1 MNKLKELTLQNLQAA
16 PQRISESHKYT
27 YGSLLVIGGSLNYMG
42 APQLAAQAAFKCG
55 VGLVSIALPAHT
67 YFKFEQKVLSAI
79 IFPFFTKENIKERL
93 DKFSAVV
100 FGPGL
105 DIKSKLHLQVLE
117 MLLESK
123 IPLLID
129 ASGLHLFKKVA
140 AKFDDLS
147 QVVITPHLGEA
158 TTLLDGLD
166 PLSNYELLIKD
177 NLTLVL
183 KGSKTLIA
191 NSSECLLATKGS
203 AALAKAGMGDV
214 LSGIIGALL
223 AQGYKPLEAAKLGVY
238 IQQSAHIIALETSS
252 PLSLM
257 SEDIISSLPTA
268 WNKLIAAQNS

>member
-1 MNKLKELTLQNLQAA
+1 M
-16 PQRISESHKYT
+16 
-27 YGSLLVIGGSLNYMG
+27 
-42 APQLAAQAAFKCG
+42 
-55 VGLVSIALPAHT
+55 
-67 YFKFEQKVLSAI
+67 
-79 IFPFFTKENIKERL
+79 
-93 DKFSAVV
+93 
-100 FGPGL
+100 
-105 DIKSKLHLQVLE
+105 
-117 MLLESK
+117 
-123 IPLLID
+123 
-129 ASGLHLFKKVA
+129 
-140 AKFDDLS
+140 
-147 QVVITPHLGEA
+147 
-158 TTLLDGLD
+158 LDGLD